1 MTKNASNGPGWTLP
15 NDQRITKFGKFLR
28 KLYLDEIPE
37 FINVIKGDISL
48 VGPRPEEAKLVALFE
63 KEIPFYNIRHIVKP
77 GITGWAQIHYSN
89 SYSVEGTKEKLK
101 YDLYYLR
108 HYSL

>member
-1 MTKNASNGPGWTLP
+1 
-15 NDQRITKFGKFLR
+15 
-28 KLYLDEIPE
+28 
-37 FINVIKGDISL
+37 
-48 VGPRPEEAKLVALFE
+48 VGPRPEEAKLVTMFE

-77 GITGWAQIHYSN
+77 GITGWAQIHYPN
-89 SYSVEGTKEKLK
+89 SYSLEGTKEKLQ